1 MGYALGGIPSYSSD
15 YDTADRSV
23 YSSRL
28 HFCHKVGKL
37 YYGPR
42 YQCVEFARRW
52 LIHVAGIT
60 FSEVGMAYEIFDMP
74 HTIRVK
80 DKEKIPWTNIP
91 NGSVPGGG
99 AHRSYSNRDVEVSDE
114 WVTRT

>member
-1 MGYALGGIPSYSSD
+1 
-15 YDTADRSV
+15 
-23 YSSRL
+23 
-28 HFCHKVGKL
+28 
-37 YYGPR
+37 
-42 YQCVEFARRW
+42 
-52 LIHVAGIT
+52 
-60 FSEVGMAYEIFDMP
+60 MAYEIFDMP

-99 AHRSYSNRDVEVSDE
+99 AHRSYCNRDVEVSDE